1 MLRKDTE
8 AAATVT
14 LRVLHLMSC
23 RGWSSDAYWAARACA
38 ELERAGHH
46 VSLCCRA
53 GTEEKVIRRVRDLGL
68 KRVETLRFSK
78 GWAPLDD
85 LADLRTLLAWLPDFD
100 VVHAHRGKE
109 HWLAAIANRLS
120 RRPASLVRTRHIVHP
135 VRPHAA
141 NRWLYRK
148 ATDLVLTVSEAIRRQ
163 YVVSA
168 LIAGDSV
175 VALHGGVDAEVF
187 HPRVNGS
194 AFRASLGLSAD
205 TPLIG
210 LAGGF
215 RVMKGHRVAVEAAA
229 RLARE
234 GLRPAF
240 LFIGRGSGETAV
252 REAISRAGLER
263 QFIFTGFVPDLPRA
277 LVAMDMAL
285 YVPIES
291 DGMGRVVYEYL
302 AVGRPLVASRV
313 GVVPEILTD
322 GKDAL
327 LVPAGDSQ
335 ALATAI
341 RRLLS
346 EPELRRSLE
355 LAGRELVESRYSGAR
370 LAGRLAELYSTL
382 VADRGRS

>member
-1 MLRKDTE
+1 MLREDFE
-8 AAATVT
+8 AVAPVN

-68 KRVETLRFSK
+68 KRIETLRFRK

-85 LADLRTLLAWLPDFD
+85 LADLKTLLAWFPRFD
-100 VVHAHRGKE
+100 VAHVHRGKE
-109 HWLAAIANRLS
+109 HWLAAVANRLS
-120 RRPASLVRTRHIVHP
+120 RRPVSLVRTRHIVHP
-135 VRPHAA
+135 VKPHAA

-148 ATDLVLTVSEAIRRQ
+148 ATDLVVTVSEAIRQQ
-163 YVVSA
+163 YVASA

-175 VALHGGVDAEVF
+175 VALHGGVDAEAF
-187 HPRVNGS
+187 NPRANGS
-194 AFRASLGLSAD
+194 AFRASLGLS
-205 TPLIG
+205 TGTQLIG

-215 RVMKGHRVAVEAAA
+215 RVMKGHLVVVEAAA

-240 LFIGRGSGETAV
+240 LFIGRGSGEKAV
-252 REAISRAGLER
+252 REAISREGLER
-263 QFIFTGFVPDLPRA
+263 QFVFTGFVPDLPRA
-277 LVAMDMAL
+277 LAAMDVAL

-291 DGMGRVVYEYL
+291 DGMGRIAYECL
-302 AVGRPLVASRV
+302 AAGRPLVASRV

-322 GKDAL
+322 GRDAL

-341 RRLLS
+341 RMLLG
-346 EPELRRSLE
+346 EPELRRSFG

-370 LAGRLAELYSTL
+370 LAGRLAELYSDL
-382 VADRGRS
+382 ASARYRQ

>member
-1 MLRKDTE
+1 MLRKDPE
-8 AAATVT
+8 AVAPVT
-14 LRVLHLMSC
+14 LRILHLMSC

-38 ELERAGHH
+38 ELERTGHQ

-53 GTEEKVIRRVRDLGL
+53 DTEEKVIRRVRDLGL
-68 KRVETLRFSK
+68 KRIETLRFGS

-85 LADLRTLLAWLPDFD
+85 LADLKTMLAWFSDFD
-100 VVHAHRGKE
+100 VVHVHRGKE
-109 HWLAAIANRLS
+109 HWLAAVANRLS
-120 RRPASLVRTRHIVHP
+120 RRPVHLVRTRHIVHP

-141 NRWLYRK
+141 NRWLYRR
-148 ATDLVLTVSEAIRRQ
+148 ATDLVVTVSEAIRQQ
-163 YVVSA
+163 YVASA
-168 LIAGDSV
+168 LIAGDSA
-175 VALHGGVDAEVF
+175 VALHGGVDAEAF
-187 HPRVNGS
+187 HPRVNGR
-194 AFRASLGLSAD
+194 AFRDSLGLPAG

-215 RVMKGHRVAVEAAA
+215 RVMKGHLVVVEAAA

-252 REAISRAGLER
+252 REAISREGLER

-277 LVAMDMAL
+277 LAAMDVAL

-302 AVGRPLVASRV
+302 AAGRPLVASRV

-322 GKDAL
+322 GRDAL

-341 RRLLS
+341 RRLLR
-346 EPELRRSLE
+346 EPDLRRSLGA
-355 LAGRELVESRYSGAR
+355 AGRELVESRYSGAR